1 MNGGVSSRI
10 YEKIKSS
17 ITIETTSIQLL
28 VEAYNCAFIDKKYDL
43 DWEEEQFT
51 AHLVSI
57 MNKLDLTKKFQLHIG
72 IEEKLLDEEQLP
84 IGANNPKSLP
94 RMDINVESWFF
105 KEGKNLKYFFEAKNL
120 CQNDWYKKSGA
131 KVSENY
137 YTKRYI
143 DTGIENFRT
152 GRYYNGAL
160 IGYILEGKVAPIVDK
175 LNAELLKNTHTIH
188 ILKLESTSFQTNIK
202 DLYKSTHLTPLGNNL
217 DIKHLFLSFI

>member
-57 MNKLDLTKKFQLHIG
+57 MNKLDLTKQFQLHID
-72 IEEKLLDEEQLP
+72 IEKKLLNEEQLP
-84 IGANNPKSLP
+84 IGANNPKALP
-94 RMDINVESWFF
+94 RIDINVESWLF
-105 KEGKNLKYFFEAKNL
+105 KEGQKLKYFFEAKNL
-120 CQNDWYKKSGA
+120 CQNDWCKKSGA
-131 KVSENY
+131 QVSEYY
-137 YTKRYI
+137 YTKRYV

-152 GRYYNGAL
+152 GRYYNGTL
-160 IGYILEGKVAPIVDK
+160 IGYILEGEILPIIDN
-175 LNAELLKNTHTIH
+175 LNIRLSKNAHTINT
-188 ILKLESTSFQTNIK
+188 IKLESTSFKTNIK